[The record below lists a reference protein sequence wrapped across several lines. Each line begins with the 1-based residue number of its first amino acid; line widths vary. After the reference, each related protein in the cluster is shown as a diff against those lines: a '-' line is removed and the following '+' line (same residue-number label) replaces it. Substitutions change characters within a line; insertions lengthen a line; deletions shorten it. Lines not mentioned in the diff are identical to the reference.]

1 VAGGESGLP
10 DEPPGVASGQPMSDR
25 PHAVVF
31 GARSLVGPHLLTRLA
46 DRGFGGLCLT
56 RRREPGS
63 LPCPAGFSVGV
74 VSEDQDL
81 AIPASAILFS
91 LIPIPALPALLP
103 RTAGG
108 SRLIAVST
116 SSAAFKAGSSDAGDR
131 RLAEEVCRAETAV
144 RSLCGDRGIACT
156 IFRPTLV
163 YDPGR
168 DGNVSAIAAFVQ
180 RFGAFPII
188 LPGTGLRQPIHADD
202 VAQALLAAAASPET
216 AGNVYD
222 LPGGETLAYKDMV
235 RRIFGALGRRPLLLP
250 LPLGLARPAFH
261 AWKALSGADYSVA
274 SLERMNMDLALD
286 PTPARQALGVTA
298 RPFRPEFPD
307 RRRIGRG

>member
-1 VAGGESGLP
+1 MDVP
-10 DEPPGVASGQPMSDR
+10 DQPWRDTPGRPMSDR
-25 PHAVVF
+25 PYAVVF

-56 RRREPGS
+56 RRPIPGS
-63 LPCPAGFSVGV
+63 IPCPPGFSEGV
-74 VSEDQDL
+74 VSEESGHDV
-81 AIPASAILFS
+81 PAAALLFS
-91 LIPIPALPALLP
+91 LIPIPALPALLA

-131 RLAEEVCRAETAV
+131 RLAEDVCRAERAV
-144 RSLCGDRGIACT
+144 QSLCADRGIACT

-180 RFGAFPII
+180 RFGVFPII

-202 VAQALLAAAASPET
+202 VARAMIAASEAPAT
-216 AGNVYD
+216 GGTRYD
-222 LPGGETLAYKDMV
+222 LPGGETLPYKDMV
-235 RRIFGALGRRPLLLP
+235 RRIFRALGRRPLLLP

-261 AWKALSGADYSVA
+261 SWKALSGQDYSVA
-274 SLERMNMDLALD
+274 SLERMNMNLALD
-286 PTPARQALGVTA
+286 PAPARQALGFTG